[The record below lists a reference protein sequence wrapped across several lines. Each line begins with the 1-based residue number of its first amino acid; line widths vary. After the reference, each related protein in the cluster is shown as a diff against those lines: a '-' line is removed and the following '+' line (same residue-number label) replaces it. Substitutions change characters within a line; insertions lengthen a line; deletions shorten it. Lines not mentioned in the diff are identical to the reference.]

1 MYGLISRMAALPG
14 RRDALAAILLR
25 GTAAMPGCRSYVVA
39 TDPGDPDALWV
50 TEVWD
55 DAASHRA
62 SLGLPAVQEAMAA
75 GRPLI
80 AGIGPRTETTPIGG
94 VGVGGG

>member
-1 MYGLISRMAALPG
+1 MYGLISRMTAVPG
-14 RRDALAAILLR
+14 QRDALAAILVR
-25 GTAAMPGCRSYVVA
+25 GTVAMPGCRSYVVA
-39 TDPGDPDALWV
+39 TDPGDPDTLWV

-62 SLGLPAVQEAMAA
+62 SLRLPAVQEAMAA

-80 AGIGPRTETTPIGG
+80 AGIGPRTETMPIGG
-94 VGVGGG
+94 VGLGRG